1 MKEEAEKTGID
12 FLSTPFDKTSVDFLE
27 ELKEEAYKI
36 ASFELVDIPLIDYV
50 ASKNKPV
57 ILSTGMG
64 TLEEIEDAVNTIRK
78 YHNQITLL
86 KCSSAYPAVSEEMNL
101 VTMLDLQERFHCP
114 VGLSDHS
121 MGSLGAVAAVAMGA
135 NVIEKHYCL
144 SREIENPDSSFSME
158 PQEFADMVQQIRLVE
173 KAKGQVYYGPTEQE
187 KDSIVFRKSIFAVK
201 NIKAGE
207 KLTEENV
214 RVIRPGYGIKPKY
227 YTDILGKTV
236 VRDVDRGIPLSYD
249 MFGEMP

>member
-1 MKEEAEKTGID
+1 M
-12 FLSTPFDKTSVDFLE
+12 
-27 ELKEEAYKI
+27 
-36 ASFELVDIPLIDYV
+36 
-50 ASKNKPV
+50 
-57 ILSTGMG
+57 
-64 TLEEIEDAVNTIRK
+64 
-78 YHNQITLL
+78 
-86 KCSSAYPAVSEEMNL
+86 
-101 VTMLDLQERFHCP
+101 
-114 VGLSDHS
+114 
-121 MGSLGAVAAVAMGA
+121 
-135 NVIEKHYCL
+135 
-144 SREIENPDSSFSME
+144 
-158 PQEFADMVQQIRLVE
+158 E

-236 VRDVDRGIPLSYD
+236 VRDVDRGTPLSYD